1 MMKIARK
8 YSLRSYISARGPDT
22 QVRQKLFQ
30 KPQQVSRK
38 RVSVCLWHQQH
49 AILRTVESWML
60 PQREVS
66 LSSCKVAI
74 TIYAA
79 PKPCSA
85 VNMPCLCYFTYPQHI
100 TTLTVLKD
108 HFQPKNV
115 GLSEFWMF
123 LQILV
128 VFLAVSTV
136 SPRSPKIQK
145 G

>member
-100 TTLTVLKD
+100 TTLDIHQIPNSCKSHREKHRPSRKGRTHQLKGVEI
-108 HFQPKNV
+108 H
-115 GLSEFWMF
+115 E
-123 LQILV
+123 
-128 VFLAVSTV
+128 T
-136 SPRSPKIQK
+136 
-145 G
+145 